1 MVLLHRHKR
10 ILRLLAFI
18 HYHENI
24 SGMEIV
30 RQIPDSHNFAIFAI

>member
-10 ILRLLAFI
+10 IFRV
-18 HYHENI
+18 